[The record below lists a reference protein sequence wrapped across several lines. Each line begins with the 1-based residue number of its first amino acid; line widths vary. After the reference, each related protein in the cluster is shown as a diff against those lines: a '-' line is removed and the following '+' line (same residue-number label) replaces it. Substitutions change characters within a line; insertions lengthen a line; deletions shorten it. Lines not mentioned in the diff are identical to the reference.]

1 MNLRQMQYFVAIAE
15 DGSISR
21 SAERLLVAQ
30 PSLSQ
35 QIKSLEAE
43 LGGALFERIPKG
55 VRLTAAGKAF
65 LPEARAAITHAANAI
80 RNARSVLGLEGGE
93 LEVATITSVAFGILP
108 SAFRTWHEHYPA
120 TTIALRE
127 YTDRNALAEA
137 VRMGVADIAVGP
149 QPAQWRGP
157 IIELG
162 WEEFVLIIPNT
173 DPLAGTASAVPLR
186 ALADRNWVLF
196 GPGHGLSDLILEA
209 CARAG
214 FAPRRTVQ
222 ATQVAAAS
230 HLAAAGLGV
239 TLIPNNV
246 APAGLHAATL
256 HVKPPLIRKLFAYTR
271 SEWSPLATTFVEAL
285 QRLRWPTK
293 PDEATVIP

>member
-21 SAERLLVAQ
+21 SAERLFVAQ
-30 PSLSQ
+30 PSLSA
-35 QIKSLEAE
+35 QIKRLEAE
-43 LGGALFERIPKG
+43 LGGPLFERIPRG
-55 VRLTAAGKAF
+55 VRLTTAGKAF
-65 LPEARAAITHAANAI
+65 LPEARAAITHAANAT

-108 SAFRTWHEHYPA
+108 SAFQIWHQHYPA
-120 TTIALRE
+120 ATIALRE

-137 VRMGVADIAVGP
+137 VRMGVADVAVGP

-157 IIELG
+157 IIDLG
-162 WEEFVLIIPNT
+162 WEQFVVIVPST
-173 DPLAGTASAVPLR
+173 DPLAGTTDPVPLS
-186 ALADRNWVLF
+186 ALEHRDWVLF

-209 CARAG
+209 CAVAG
-214 FAPRRTVQ
+214 FVPRRTVQ
-222 ATQVAAAS
+222 TTQVAAAS

-239 TLIPNNV
+239 TLIPENV
-246 APAGLHAATL
+246 APIGLRAVTR

-271 SEWSPLATTFVEAL
+271 SEWPPLATTFVEAL

-293 PDEATVIP
+293 PDDATVIP

>member
-65 LPEARAAITHAANAI
+65 LPEARAAITHAANAT
-80 RNARSVLGLEGGE
+80 RNARNVIGLDGGE
-93 LEVATITSVAFGILP
+93 LEVATIGSIAYGILP
-108 SAFRTWHEHYPA
+108 SAFLTWHEHYPA

-127 YTDRNALAEA
+127 YKDSDALGDA
-137 VRMGVADIAVGP
+137 VRIGVGDIAVGP
-149 QPAQWRGP
+149 RPAKWRGP

-162 WEEFVLIIPNT
+162 WEEFVLVLPNT
-173 DPLAGTASAVPLR
+173 DPLAGTARAVPLS
-186 ALADRNWVLF
+186 ALADRDWVLF
-196 GPGHGLSDLILEA
+196 GTGHQLSDIILEA

-222 ATQVAAAS
+222 TTQTVAAS

-239 TLIPNNV
+239 TLIPDNV
-246 APAGLHAATL
+246 VPAGLRAATRR
-256 HVKPPLIRKLFAYTR
+256 VQPPLMRKLFAYTR
-271 SEWSPLATTFVEAL
+271 SEWPPLGATFVEAL

-293 PDEATVIP
+293 PRAATVIP